1 MKPVLE
7 KLKKLLKED
16 LDNCIEINSILI
28 SKKDYALLNATQD
41 IDLINCDIINSN
53 LHKRTIYRYLEYI
66 DSNNES
72 LSAFFDDFSQ
82 FYKVSTEY
90 NFNYKEQFEMI
101 MEFIQG

>member
-41 IDLINCDIINSN
+41 IDLINYDIINSN
-53 LHKRTIYRYLEYI
+53 LHS
-66 DSNNES
+66 SNLS
-72 LSAFFDDFSQ
+72 LLLF
-82 FYKVSTEY
+82 VSKSI
-90 NFNYKEQFEMI
+90 NKLI
-101 MEFIQG
+101 PP